1 MKINKRDIWTIP
13 NMIGYARVLLIPVF
27 VWFYMHG
34 QYSVSACIVLIST
47 CSDFFDGMIARK
59 FNMVTDLGKII
70 DPVADKLTHF
80 AMVVCLI
87 FRYPLMKW
95 LMLLMICK
103 EGYMAYE
110 GARFLKKGKML
121 DGANMK
127 GKICTASLFISLFVL
142 FLFPNISNTIANTII
157 VVLMGIMAYTWFDYI
172 RIYKKMK
179 EDFHA

>member
-1 MKINKRDIWTIP
+1 MKISKKDIWTIP
-13 NMIGYARVLLIPVF
+13 NIIGYIRILLIPIF
-27 VWFYMHG
+27 VWFYLQE
-34 QYSVSACIVLIST
+34 QYSVASFIVLVST
-47 CSDFFDGMIARK
+47 FSDFFDGMIARK

-80 AMVVCLI
+80 AMVICLV
-87 FRYPLMKW
+87 FHYSLMKW
-95 LMLLMICK
+95 LMLLMIFK

-110 GARFLKKGKML
+110 GARFLKHGKML

-157 VVLMGIMAYTWFDYI
+157 VVLMGIMIYTWFDYI
-172 RIYKKMK
+172 CIYKKMK
-179 EDFHA
+179 EDIHD